1 MLFSNPEW
9 LAEKTFISSNEV
21 KLFKSNATIKGLKEC
36 LMKTCA
42 DPDEASLPSTSS
54 NSRKRNL
61 AKSVESDEED
71 TTLARPAS

>member
-9 LAEKTFISSNEV
+9 LAEKTFSSSNEV
-21 KLFKSNATIKGLKEC
+21 KQFKSNATIKGLKEC

-61 AKSVESDEED
+61 AKFLESDEED

>member
-1 MLFSNPEW
+1 MLFSKSRM
-9 LAEKTFISSNEV
+9 ASGKTFSSSNEV
-21 KLFKSNATIKGLKEC
+21 KQFKSNATIKGLKEC

-61 AKSVESDEED
+61 AKFLESDEV
-71 TTLARPAS
+71 LARPAS